1 METVNISRSIL
12 ICNVFQFFF
21 ASSKACLLPFLTL
34 FFRLMG
40 LNAVET
46 GIIIAAKT
54 LTGFVWAPIW
64 ARCAIAYNKRRIVL
78 IFSLMVMAAT
88 YFTMTIVY
96 SHVSNN
102 QFSCNKSFHS
112 GDGVLGTTVN
122 KSGGN
127 NSYGTNSVTMSSKIQ
142 PTGTFITMPVTNE
155 TIYNT
160 AQAVSNISKLST
172 TSIPTSSLMPTS
184 PFQQSKLKKLFSI
197 VSQLN
202 LSREDKQ
209 EILKSFQS
217 YKEGKMSLKDVI
229 NMVGRFLPKSRLHTR
244 DISGIW
250 NDLQTGLNE
259 EEEDH
264 LKRSEMNSLQKRFYL
279 GSWSDVK
286 DRVKKLMNG
295 LKEKELELFLIVL
308 LLVVLGEFLSCPVE
322 KVADDAWFDFLDRID
337 DLEKYG
343 KQRLS
348 GSMAFILIPV
358 IITLVVDYTDC
369 ILPYNIH
376 HFLIHIYLFIAFI
389 VVTMIVAIFYPIP
402 SVDKQKYS
410 SKFGQ
415 GMRIVCC
422 DCSSVL
428 YVLTLLL
435 LGMVYASFNNFLFW
449 LIQDLGGKEVTMGL
463 CVTIATLAEIPMLL
477 FSGKMIRK
485 LGNAGVISI
494 SLVAMALRMLYYSF
508 LWNPWVVIPI
518 ELMHAFTHTAMW
530 YAVLSFDDYNVGP
543 AVDRSIRSIL
553 SSIYF
558 GIGFSVGSVVSGV
571 VWHIFGSSVL
581 YWSASVLCA
590 VWSFLFFVIQK
601 CLPKKERIRY
611 IRLLPGEDGM
621 DSGGDDE
628 DWLEMALKEQ

>member
-1 METVNISRSIL
+1 MGTVNISRSIL
-12 ICNVFQFFF
+12 VCNLFQFFF

-46 GIIIAAKT
+46 GIIMAAKT

-64 ARCAIAYNKRRIVL
+64 ARCAITYNKRRIVL
-78 IFSLMVMAAT
+78 IFSLIIMAMT

-96 SHVSNN
+96 NHVSSN
-102 QFSCNKSFHS
+102 QFSCNKSSF
-112 GDGVLGTTVN
+112 DGVDILHPTVN
-122 KSGGN
+122 KSGGSN
-127 NSYGTNSVTMSSKIQ
+127 YGVHTSTVSSTNKSVGMF
-142 PTGTFITMPVTNE
+142 PTTPITNE
-155 TIYNT
+155 SIYNT
-160 AQAVSNISKLST
+160 TVVESSTSKLST
-172 TSIPTSSLMPTS
+172 RSVFTSSISLIPAN
-184 PFQQSKLKKLFSI
+184 PAQQSKLTQLKSVI
-197 VSQLN
+197 SQLN
-202 LSREDKQ
+202 LSKEAEQ
-209 EILKSFQS
+209 EIWHAYKSYQKGQIE
-217 YKEGKMSLKDVI
+217 YGDLI
-229 NMVGRFLPKSRLHTR
+229 NLIRRYFKKSRLYTR
-244 DISGIW
+244 DIGEIW
-250 NDLQTGLNE
+250 KDLQQSQD
-259 EEEDH
+259 ED
-264 LKRSEMNSLQKRFYL
+264 KDADGSKTDMLQKRFNF
-279 GSWSDVK
+279 GSWTDIQ
-286 DRVKKLMNG
+286 DRVKKLMTG

-343 KQRLS
+343 KQRLA
-348 GSMAFILIPV
+348 GSIAFILVPV
-358 IITLVVDYTDC
+358 IITLAVDYTEC

-376 HFLIHIYLFIAFI
+376 HFLIHVYVFVCFI
-389 VVTMIVAIFYPIP
+389 VITMLVAIFYPIP
-402 SVDKQKYS
+402 NAGKHKYS

-428 YVLTLLL
+428 YVITLLL

-449 LIQDLGGKEVTMGL
+449 LIQDLGGKEITMGL
-463 CVTIATLAEIPMLL
+463 CVMVGTLAEIPMLL

-494 SLVAMALRMLYYSF
+494 SLLAMCVRMLYYSF
-508 LWNPWVVIPI
+508 LWNAWFVIPI
-518 ELMHAFTHTAMW
+518 EVMHAFTHTSMW
-530 YAVLSFDDYNVGP
+530 YAVLSYDDYNVGP

-558 GIGFSVGSVVSGV
+558 GVGFAMGSVISGV
-571 VWHIFGSSVL
+571 VLHIFGSSVL
-581 YWSASVLCA
+581 YWAASAVCG
-590 VWSFLFFVIQK
+590 VWSILFFVIQK

-611 IRLLPGEDGM
+611 IRLLPGEDGL
-621 DSGGDDE
+621 DSAGDEE